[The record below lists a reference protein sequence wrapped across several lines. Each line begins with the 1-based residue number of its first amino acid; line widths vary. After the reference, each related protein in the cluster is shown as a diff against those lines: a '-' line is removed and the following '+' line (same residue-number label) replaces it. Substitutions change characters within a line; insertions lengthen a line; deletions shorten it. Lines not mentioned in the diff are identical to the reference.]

1 MKVLIADDEAV
12 SLRLL
17 ESSLRRWGYEVF
29 AATDGYEALRILQL
43 PDGPKLVVFDW
54 LMPGLDGLQLCR
66 EVRGRTQEPYTYI
79 LLLTG
84 NREKGHVIEGLSA
97 GADDYITKPFDPQE
111 LRVRL
116 RVGKRILCL
125 QDQLI
130 AARETLR
137 DMAMRD
143 SLTKIWNR
151 AAILDVLTAELAR
164 SKREGASLGVI
175 LVDLDHFKRVNDTYG
190 HLMGDAVLCEAV
202 RVLRQSTRPYD
213 SVGRI
218 GGEEFLI
225 VLPGCN
231 EINAVSHAE
240 RLRAAIAQSSIDSP
254 LGPVQVTASMGV
266 SVLEKGLDTDA
277 FGLVRAADESLYRA
291 KESGRNRVE
300 SAQASKSTPLVAAS

>member
-17 ESSLRRWGYEVF
+17 ESSLRRWGYDVHT
-29 AATDGYEALRILQL
+29 ASDGYEALRILHL

-54 LMPGLDGLQLCR
+54 LMPELDGIQLCR

-84 NREKGHVIEGLSA
+84 NREKGQVIEGLSA

-143 SLTKIWNR
+143 SLTKLWNR
-151 AAILDVLTAELAR
+151 AAILDVLTTEMAR
-164 SKREGASLGVI
+164 SRREGASLGVVI
-175 LVDLDHFKRVNDTYG
+175 VDLDHFKRVNDTYG
-190 HLMGDAVLCEAV
+190 HLVGDAVLCEAV
-202 RVLRQSTRPYD
+202 RVLKQSIRPYD

-218 GGEEFLI
+218 GGEEFLV

-240 RLRAAIAQSSIDSP
+240 RLRAAIAQASVDTP
-254 LGPVQVTASMGV
+254 HGPVQVTASMGV

-277 FGLVRAADESLYRA
+277 FGLVRAADEALYRA

-300 SAQASKSTPLVAAS
+300 TAHASKSTPLVAAS

>member
-1 MKVLIADDEAV
+1 
-12 SLRLL
+12 
-17 ESSLRRWGYEVF
+17 
-29 AATDGYEALRILQL
+29 
-43 PDGPKLVVFDW
+43 
-54 LMPGLDGLQLCR
+54 
-66 EVRGRTQEPYTYI
+66 VRGRAQEPYTYI

-84 NREKGHVIEGLSA
+84 NREKGQVIEGLSA

-143 SLTKIWNR
+143 SLTKLWNR
-151 AAILDVLTAELAR
+151 AAIFDVLTTELAR
-164 SKREGASLGVI
+164 SKREGASLGVV

-190 HLMGDAVLCEAV
+190 HLVGDEVLCEAV

-213 SVGRI
+213 SAGRI

-240 RLRAAIAQSSIDSP
+240 RLRAAIAQASVDSP

-266 SVLEKGLDTDA
+266 SVLEKGLDTDV
-277 FGLVRAADESLYRA
+277 FGLVRAADEALYRA

-300 SAQASKSTPLVAAS
+300 SAQPSKSPLLVAAS